1 MRYDE
6 LPELIERIIR
16 DNISYDDGG
25 SCNDPGEADV
35 HTMVTEIV
43 ELVKTNFNETA

>member
-6 LPELIERIIR
+6 LPELIEAIITK
-16 DNISYDDGG
+16 NISYDDGA
-25 SCNDPGEADV
+25 SCNDTGEADV

-43 ELVKTNFNETA
+43 ELIKKNFNETA